1 MRPDLRLS
9 GRSLRPNIGV
19 VELDQQLPPF
29 DTIAL
34 FDEQALDGGCNG
46 RMRFE
51 VAQWLNLAISR
62 YQTANGA
69 TLSLAIRTFK
79 GVR

>member
-1 MRPDLRLS
+1 LCGSDLRLNA
-9 GRSLRPNIGV
+9 GSLGANVGV

-51 VAQWLNLAISR
+51 VA
-62 YQTANGA
+62 
-69 TLSLAIRTFK
+69 
-79 GVR
+79 